1 MKRLMGLF
9 ACLVPLFAAA
19 GEFSST
25 LVVQTGFLREG
36 DLIVRNIT
44 DLVAKK
50 TCMTFY
56 IRTAGTSPITDC
68 YEVVG
73 EFGADVRQ
81 AAHLKEGQLVIRK
94 VEDSKNNRACL
105 VAYVSTPG
113 TSPAVHCYPSTHR
126 FKEGLQVESH
136 LREGDL
142 DVHRIS
148 DASAGTTCLV
158 AFVKTEGTA
167 PSTFCY
173 PSIPQGVGPLR
184 QEHELK
190 EGDLIV
196 RKITDGA
203 NNKAC
208 LVSYVSTQGTS
219 SRMFCF
225 DHR

>member
-1 MKRLMGLF
+1 MKRIIGLF
-9 ACLVPLFAAA
+9 ACLLPLFATA

-25 LVVQTGFLREG
+25 LVVQTGYLREG
-36 DLIVRNIT
+36 DLVVRNIT

-56 IRTAGTSPITDC
+56 IRTAGTSPVTDC
-68 YEVVG
+68 YDIVG
-73 EFGADVRQ
+73 DFGADVRQ
-81 AAHLKEGQLVIRK
+81 AAHMKEGELIIRK
-94 VEDSKNNRACL
+94 MEDTKNDRACL

-113 TSPAVHCYPSTHR
+113 TAPAVHCYTSAHR
-126 FKEGLQVESH
+126 FKEGLQIDSH

-158 AFVKTEGTA
+158 AFVDTKGTA

-173 PSIPQGVGPLR
+173 PSLPQGVGALR
-184 QEHELK
+184 QEHQLK
-190 EGDLIV
+190 EGDLVV
-196 RKITDGA
+196 RKIMDQA
-203 NNKAC
+203 NGKAC
-208 LVSYVSTQGTS
+208 LVSYVSTEGTS

-225 DHR
+225 DS

>member
-1 MKRLMGLF
+1 MKRLIGLC
-9 ACLVPLFAAA
+9 ACLVPLFVAA

-44 DLVAKK
+44 DLVSKK

-68 YEVVG
+68 YDVIG

-81 AAHLKEGQLVIRK
+81 AAHLKEGDLIIRK
-94 VEDSKNNRACL
+94 VEDTKNNRACL
-105 VAYVSTPG
+105 VAYISTPG
-113 TSPAVHCYPSTHR
+113 TSPAVHCYTTAHR
-126 FKEGLQVESH
+126 FKEGLQIDSH

-142 DVHRIS
+142 DVDRIT
-148 DASAGTTCLV
+148 DASAATTCLV
-158 AFVKTEGTA
+158 AFVRTKGTA

-173 PSIPQGVGPLR
+173 PSVPQGVGPLR
-184 QEHELK
+184 QENDLRA
-190 EGDLIV
+190 GDLVV

-203 NNKAC
+203 NNKVC

-225 DHR
+225 DR

>member
-1 MKRLMGLF
+1 MKRLIGLF
-9 ACLVPLFAAA
+9 ACLAPLFAAA

-44 DLVAKK
+44 DLEARK

-56 IRTAGTSPITDC
+56 VRTAGTSPVTDC
-68 YEVVG
+68 YDVVD

-81 AAHLKEGQLVIRK
+81 AAHLKEGELVIRK
-94 VEDSKNNRACL
+94 VEDTKNNRACL

-113 TSPAVHCYPSTHR
+113 TSPAVHCYTSTHR
-126 FKEGLQVESH
+126 FKEGLQVDSH

-148 DASAGTTCLV
+148 DPNAGATCLV

-173 PSIPQGVGPLR
+173 PSIPQGIGPLR
-184 QEHELK
+184 QEHTLK
-190 EGDLIV
+190 EGDLVV
-196 RKITDGA
+196 RKVTDGA

-208 LVSYVSTQGTS
+208 LISYVSTEGTS

>member
-1 MKRLMGLF
+1 MKRLIGLC

-44 DLVAKK
+44 DLVSKK

-68 YEVVG
+68 YDVIG

-81 AAHLKEGQLVIRK
+81 AAHLKEGDLIIRK
-94 VEDSKNNRACL
+94 VEDTKNNRACL
-105 VAYVSTPG
+105 VAYISTPG
-113 TSPAVHCYPSTHR
+113 TSPAVHCYTTAHR
-126 FKEGLQVESH
+126 FKEGLQIDSH

-142 DVHRIS
+142 DVDRIT
-148 DASAGTTCLV
+148 DASAATTCLV
-158 AFVKTEGTA
+158 AFVRTKGTA

-173 PSIPQGVGPLR
+173 PSVPQGVGPLR
-184 QEHELK
+184 QENELK
-190 EGDLIV
+190 AGDLVV

-225 DHR
+225 DR

>member
-1 MKRLMGLF
+1 MKRLIGLLT
-9 ACLVPLFAAA
+9 CLVPLVSAA

-44 DLVAKK
+44 DLVSKK
-50 TCMTFY
+50 TCLTFY
-56 IRTAGTSPITDC
+56 IGTAGTSPITDC
-68 YEVVG
+68 YDVVG
-73 EFGADVRQ
+73 ELGADVRQ
-81 AAHLKEGQLVIRK
+81 AAHLKEGDLIIRK
-94 VEDSKNNRACL
+94 VEDTKNNRACL

-113 TSPAVHCYPSTHR
+113 TSPAVHCYSSAHR
-126 FKEGLQVESH
+126 FKEGLQVDDH

-158 AFVKTEGTA
+158 AFVRTKGTS

-173 PSIPQGVGPLR
+173 PSVPQGVGPLH
-184 QEHELK
+184 QENELK
-190 EGDLIV
+190 VGDLVV
-196 RKITDGA
+196 RKVTDGA

-208 LVSYVSTQGTS
+208 LVSYVSTEGTS
-219 SRMFCF
+219 SRLFCF
-225 DHR
+225 DR